1 MAYTYNTNLIY
12 PELSYSLVG
21 VLFDVYNS
29 LGYGYNEMVYHKAI
43 AVMLHEKNIC
53 FREQVQFN
61 VFINEMEIIKG
72 FADFVVENKIILE
85 LKRGNRFRKQN
96 IDQIY
101 NYLRMSGLKLGMI
114 ANFTSVGVIF
124 KRIINSSA
132 Q

>member
-72 FADFVVENKIILE
+72 FADVVVENKIILE

-101 NYLRMSGLKLGMI
+101 TYLRMSGLKLGMI